1 MTQSRTYLV
10 SQVARIANVT
20 VRTLHYYE
28 EIGLLVPAARS
39 EAGYRLYD
47 AANLDRL
54 RQIQMGR
61 DLGLSLEEVRR
72 SLDEAG
78 SDRRSI
84 LLRQRRQ
91 LVETAATAQA
101 TIEAIDRALEFLE
114 NSESDGHAAGNERGD
129 CSP

>member
-28 EIGLLVPAARS
+28 EIGLLVPAART

-114 NSESDGHAAGNERGD
+114 NSESDGHAAQRKG
-129 CSP
+129 

>member
-47 AANLDRL
+47 SANLDRL

-114 NSESDGHAAGNERGD
+114 NSESDGHAARNERGD
-129 CSP
+129 CGP